1 MAKKNKSKKPQQKN
15 RTTSTQSNVVIEY
28 LNKHPNF
35 LPLTILGVL
44 LLIFFH
50 EAVFGGKTLVS
61 SDKLNSI
68 SVSSFIKDAL
78 GRGIFPLWCPY
89 LFGGMP
95 SFASLMSAPFVDI
108 INTLFWFIRKVVPTP
123 DIYRI
128 ILNYFLF
135 GLFTYILLMRK
146 TGVRFVALFAALAMV
161 FQPSVIGFA
170 AFGHNSKLGVAV
182 LIPIIFLLLEEFVE
196 KRQLRYFGFLGLAM
210 GIQLLRGYLLGFRS

>member
-1 MAKKNKSKKPQQKN
+1 MAKKKKSKKPQQKN
-15 RTTSTQSNVVIEY
+15 STTSTRSNVVIEY
-28 LNKHPNF
+28 LNKHPYF
-35 LPLTILGVL
+35 LPLTSLGVL

-50 EAVFGGKTLVS
+50 EAIFGGKTLVS
-61 SDKLNSI
+61 SDRLNSLSI
-68 SVSSFIKDAL
+68 SSFINGAL
-78 GRGIFPLWCPY
+78 SRGIYPLWCPY

-146 TGVRFVALFAALAMV
+146 TGVRFVALLQHLPWF
-161 FQPSVIGFA
+161 FNPRS
-170 AFGHNSKLGVAV
+170 
-182 LIPIIFLLLEEFVE
+182 
-196 KRQLRYFGFLGLAM
+196 
-210 GIQLLRGYLLGFRS
+210 LGFRLLDTIANLASLF